1 MENNHFKV
9 KKIWMIDSLQEG
21 DELDTSDY
29 LVTTDKK
36 LIQFEFIETE
46 KPTRTKTEI
55 NPGVYTA
62 KYSQGGLKLIETEL
76 SSDSLLESHGPTQE
90 IVAKIDCFF
99 RNLDKYRQ
107 YGIETPRRS
116 MLLYGP
122 AGSGKSSTI
131 SSAVKKYTANNRTA
145 VLIWKTDVV
154 EPDDIKFLIQDL
166 EYINVDCLFFI
177 AEDIGGVE
185 AEDARINSKSSLL
198 SLLDNQEKTF
208 KIPTMMI
215 STTNFPEMFLANIAN
230 RPQRFDDKIKVGYP
244 DSAFRQALLKHMV
257 GEQTTEDDLQE
268 IGNKRYDSFT
278 PAHIREAVIRSAI
291 YEKTF
296 KDVLTEMLKEI
307 EHYNKAFSDK
317 KDIGIGFS

>member
-9 KKIWMIDSLQEG
+9 KKIVMITDLKEG
-21 DELDTSDY
+21 DELGTSDY
-29 LVTTDKK
+29 LVTTEDKI
-36 LIQFEFIETE
+36 IQFEFVETE
-46 KPTRTKTEI
+46 KKTRTKTQI
-55 NPGVYTA
+55 GPGVHTA
-62 KYSQGGLKLIETEL
+62 KYATGGLRLVETEL
-76 SSDSLLESHGPTQE
+76 SSDVLLESHGHTQE
-90 IVAKIDCFF
+90 IVSKIDCFF
-99 RNLDKYRQ
+99 RNLDKYRK

-131 SSAVKKYTANNRTA
+131 ASAVKKYTANNRTA

-154 EPDDIKFLIQDL
+154 EADDIKFLIQDL
-166 EYINVDCLFFI
+166 EYVDVDCLFFI

-244 DSAFRQALLKHMV
+244 TAEFRKALLTHMV
-257 GEQTTEDDLQE
+257 GDTVFEADLTELGLSKYE
-268 IGNKRYDSFT
+268 SFT

-296 KDVLTEMLKEI
+296 KEVLVEMLKEI
-307 EHYNKAFSDK
+307 EHYNRAFSDK
-317 KDIGIGFS
+317 KDVGIGF